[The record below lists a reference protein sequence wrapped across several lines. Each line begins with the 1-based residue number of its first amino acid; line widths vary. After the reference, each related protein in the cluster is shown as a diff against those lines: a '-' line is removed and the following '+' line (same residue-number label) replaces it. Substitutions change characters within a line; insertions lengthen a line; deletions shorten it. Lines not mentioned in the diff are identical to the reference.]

1 MRAALRI
8 GGLCVVLVTAG
19 CAVDSDGDGGPK
31 AGVPTSA
38 AAGAAAA
45 TATTAPSAT
54 TTSEVEP
61 PPTSA
66 SVPRAEAPDD
76 PSPGE
81 TPAADPAEQP
91 TSSGDEAPP
100 DENIGTVPDAL
111 PDDEPSPE
119 PESETLL
126 TWQGIPVTDL
136 SGTVPAAADG
146 TVTAP
151 RLLTRFDDVE
161 VLLHNQDHAWTFNAD
176 GSVLHEW
183 LFEDTVPSVFP
194 DGTGGIV
201 YLQDS
206 AIFHRADP
214 EIDPK
219 VVVACPGQCST
230 GLFGLAVIGES
241 REVVY
246 TKRDHFETPEGYNP
260 HYEDVLHRI
269 SLNTR
274 ETVRLV
280 PVGGHEWGMGRV
292 SITDGLLFGSTSGE
306 AYSGWT
312 ALDLHSGKTVASCDR
327 SNHQESGRD
336 CPQVVT
342 SADYGIAVVNYGL
355 TDTTESGRLGNTV
368 YILGLRSRE
377 ADANT
382 HSIPL
387 KFAQPVDCINNLEV
401 WNSVFGINNSSKGIC
416 QDGTYAQPHRAVLA
430 DFSTGEVELYAHPGF
445 LRLAPRTEAVPETE
459 SPTAETW
466 EGIPVIT
473 VADTAARQP
482 EGTVTA
488 PRLLRRFEDAEVL
501 LRHQGR
507 AWTFNPDGSI
517 DKEWAFDAPVRTVF
531 PDGAGGILYQDGAG
545 FDDLV
550 NNSSIHHLNEP
561 GHGSKALVDCTGDCV
576 GLWLAGVVYLGS
588 STEVVYTVESW
599 PPLPDDAEYLYPTQ
613 TEVLHRFDL
622 RTQESV
628 ELAPVGGWE
637 WWFYNTVVV
646 GNELFGAWGTDG
658 GNGVVGYDLL
668 DGSSIFGGFETAE
681 ADCFDTGPSLDC
693 PRFAF
698 ASTDHIIAAFWDHR
712 STFIV
717 SSYDRD
723 SEEHR
728 YTLPIAMPAEVN
740 DINGIEVWDSVLI
753 INTLVPEEATDSSQ
767 RRWMPYRAVLIDL
780 ETHETELYSH
790 AGVLR
795 VVARTAAG

>member
-1 MRAALRI
+1 MRASLRI
-8 GGLCVVLVTAG
+8 GWLCAVLVAAG
-19 CAVDSDGDGGPK
+19 CAVDSDPGDSPK
-31 AGVPTSA
+31 TGVPTSA
-38 AAGAAAA
+38 AAESAPV
-45 TATTAPSAT
+45 TATTAPSST

-119 PESETLL
+119 PEPETLL
-126 TWQGIPVTDL
+126 TWQGIPVIDL

-161 VLLHNQDHAWTFNAD
+161 VLLHNQDHAWTFN
-176 GSVLHEW
+176 
-183 LFEDTVPSVFP
+183 
-194 DGTGGIV
+194 
-201 YLQDS
+201 
-206 AIFHRADP
+206 
-214 EIDPK
+214 
-219 VVVACPGQCST
+219 
-230 GLFGLAVIGES
+230 
-241 REVVY
+241 
-246 TKRDHFETPEGYNP
+246 
-260 HYEDVLHRI
+260 
-269 SLNTR
+269 
-274 ETVRLV
+274 
-280 PVGGHEWGMGRV
+280 
-292 SITDGLLFGSTSGE
+292 
-306 AYSGWT
+306 
-312 ALDLHSGKTVASCDR
+312 
-327 SNHQESGRD
+327 
-336 CPQVVT
+336 
-342 SADYGIAVVNYGL
+342 
-355 TDTTESGRLGNTV
+355 
-368 YILGLRSRE
+368 
-377 ADANT
+377 
-382 HSIPL
+382 
-387 KFAQPVDCINNLEV
+387 
-401 WNSVFGINNSSKGIC
+401 
-416 QDGTYAQPHRAVLA
+416 
-430 DFSTGEVELYAHPGF
+430 
-445 LRLAPRTEAVPETE
+445 
-459 SPTAETW
+459 
-466 EGIPVIT
+466 
-473 VADTAARQP
+473 
-482 EGTVTA
+482 
-488 PRLLRRFEDAEVL
+488 
-501 LRHQGR
+501 
-507 AWTFNPDGSI
+507 PDGSI
-517 DKEWAFDAPVRTVF
+517 DKEWAFDVPVRTVF

-599 PPLPDDAEYLYPTQ
+599 PPLPDDAEYPYPTQ

-698 ASTDHIIAAFWDHR
+698 ASTDHIVTAFWDYR

-717 SSYDRD
+717 SSYNRD
-723 SEEHR
+723 PEEHR

-740 DINGIEVWDSVLI
+740 DIYGIEVWDSVLI